1 MMFKA
6 GVEADAISC
15 NTLVKAWVEARDVT
29 IAGCWLFMM
38 SRAGVRAYTTSYTAL
53 IQACA
58 DYDVAKFEHL
68 LSVIVKSGAE
78 ANISSHNFV
87 SKAFAD
93 ACDVPELSISCP

>member
-1 MMFKA
+1 M
-6 GVEADAISC
+6 
-15 NTLVKAWVEARDVT
+15 
-29 IAGCWLFMM
+29 
-38 SRAGVRAYTTSYTAL
+38 

-78 ANISSHNFV
+78 ANINSYNFV

-93 ACDVPELSISCP
+93 ACEVPELSISCP